1 MAEINTDDVRAP
13 VSWQT
18 PRGADCAD
26 RPRTTPL
33 TCSVVAAAVTAVL
46 LLAGCDSRPPA
57 ISPTA
62 AAERLPSAPQARATV
77 TDLADEV
84 ATVIT
89 TGTDLVESPDG
100 AWERS
105 WDCSGAPTAGHTAV
119 QYAADRQWFSESGQ
133 ATSELVQPLVD
144 HFTEQGWQVAEDRT
158 GSSGYRYVRIDHGQ
172 YTVEVSGE
180 RAARS
185 GRATQLGLTV
195 YSPCLPGRD
204 AR

>member
-1 MAEINTDDVRAP
+1 MAL
-13 VSWQT
+13 
-18 PRGADCAD
+18 GARFDQEA
-26 RPRTTPL
+26 
-33 TCSVVAAAVTAVL
+33 
-46 LLAGCDSRPPA
+46 
-57 ISPTA
+57 
-62 AAERLPSAPQARATV
+62 
-77 TDLADEV
+77 
-84 ATVIT
+84 
-89 TGTDLVESPDG
+89 PDG
-100 AWERS
+100 VVR
-105 WDCSGAPTAGHTAV
+105 DLLGRP
-119 QYAADRQWFSESGQ
+119 ESGQ